1 MYSNIVLCGKFVQTI
16 EMIQFVF
23 VWVRGIVWYL
33 SSQAIAFECGIYDP
47 DYGLAMEGPEFRK
60 LTPKQLDDVLPRL
73 QVRTV
78 TVSKTCN

>member
-1 MYSNIVLCGKFVQTI
+1 
-16 EMIQFVF
+16 MIG
-23 VWVRGIVWYL
+23 WRL

-60 LTPKQLDDVLPRL
+60 LTPKQLDDVLPKL

-78 TVSKTCN
+78 IMTKTSIV